1 MEKRWSE
8 VEEKDSSE
16 ALEEQGVDKRL
27 VLRELIKNYRVRANM
42 LARRADKR
50 LKRAFEAFD
59 ERTKR

>member
-1 MEKRWSE
+1 M
-8 VEEKDSSE
+8 EEKDSSE
-16 ALEEQGVDKRL
+16 ALEEHGVDKRL

-59 ERTKR
+59 EGAKR